1 MICWKCKK
9 EIEVSQI
16 SRSTECPL
24 CHADLHTC
32 KGCRH
37 YSSGSHYDCKEAVD
51 ELISDKE
58 KGNFCDFFQVNA
70 NLSAFTES
78 SSTKA
83 DDAKK
88 AFAALFGD

>member
-70 NLSAFTES
+70 NFSACTES
-78 SSTKA
+78 ASTKA

>member
-70 NLSAFTES
+70 NLSACTES
-78 SSTKA
+78 ASTKS